1 MDSASKI
8 QSVTNQILED
18 FFRRLEKD
26 SAIPPR
32 LVSELRRLAS
42 KGKLTSSEAIL
53 AALTK
58 EEGG

>member
-42 KGKLTSSEAIL
+42 KGKMTSSEAIL
-53 AALTK
+53 AALTN
-58 EEGG
+58 EDGG